1 MGTLPGRKRFPASRA
16 RSSVPEPRTLL
27 VSHWY
32 VDARAALQLT
42 TRTVQRMEQDK
53 ETLPAHALRAAMI
66 EMVDSGKDEEAYP
79 GIWAPFMV
87 VGLSS
92 R

>member
-1 MGTLPGRKRFPASRA
+1 MLSGLARA
-16 RSSVPEPRTLL
+16 FFCAGARTLL

-32 VDARAALQLT
+32 IDSHAALQLT

-53 ETLPAHALRAAMI
+53 ETLHAQALRAAMV
-66 EMVDSGKDEEAYP
+66 EMVDSGKDDDVYP

>member
-1 MGTLPGRKRFPASRA
+1 
-16 RSSVPEPRTLL
+16 
-27 VSHWY
+27 
-32 VDARAALQLT
+32 
-42 TRTVQRMEQDK
+42 MEQDK

-87 VGLSS
+87 VDLSS